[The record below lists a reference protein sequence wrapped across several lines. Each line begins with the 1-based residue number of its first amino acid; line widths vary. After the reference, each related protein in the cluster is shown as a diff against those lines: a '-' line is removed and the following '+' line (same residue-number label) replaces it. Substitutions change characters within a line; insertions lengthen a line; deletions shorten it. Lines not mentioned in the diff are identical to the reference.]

1 MPAPLKEHPSMLSF
15 LPHALRGAL
24 ATLLLILNT
33 LICFSVLFP
42 ISMIKLLPVPRLQV
56 ICTRA
61 IIRIAEFWIS
71 CNSGW
76 MSLTGKTE
84 WDVKGVA
91 QLDYDGWYLVTSNH
105 QSWVDILVLQH
116 NLNRQM
122 PMLKFFLKQELI
134 WVPIIGICW
143 WALDFPFMKRY
154 SKAYL
159 ARHPEKA
166 GQDVAATRRA
176 CEKFKTTPVAIFNFL
191 EGTRLTPAKHAEQ
204 NSPYQHLL
212 RPKSGGIAFVLD
224 AMGSQL
230 RSLVDITLHYP
241 DGNPS
246 FWDLLSGRVR
256 KVVMRCELKPIP
268 VEFLG
273 RDYQNDSAFR
283 EDFQAWV
290 NTLWEAKDKQLDQ
303 LHREYPPGA

>member
-1 MPAPLKEHPSMLSF
+1 MLSF
-15 LPHALRGAL
+15 LPHAVRGAL

-42 ISMIKLLPVPRLQV
+42 ISMVKLLPMPRLQV
-56 ICTRA
+56 HCTRA
-61 IIRIAEFWIS
+61 IIRIAEFWMS

-76 MSLTGKTE
+76 MQLSGNTK

-134 WVPIIGICW
+134 WVPVIGICW

-283 EDFQAWV
+283 EAFQAWV
-290 NTLWEAKDKQLDQ
+290 NELWAEKDKQLEQ
-303 LHREYPPGA
+303 LHQEYPPNR

>member
-1 MPAPLKEHPSMLSF
+1 MLSF
-15 LPHALRGAL
+15 LPHAVRGAL

-33 LICFSVLFP
+33 LVCFSVLFP
-42 ISMIKLLPVPRLQV
+42 IAMVKLLPIPALQAL
-56 ICTRA
+56 CTRA
-61 IIRIAEFWIS
+61 LIRIAEFWIL

-76 MSLTGKTE
+76 MRLSGNTQ
-84 WDVKGVA
+84 WDLRGVS

-134 WVPIIGICW
+134 WVPVIGICW

-154 SKAYL
+154 TKAYL

-166 GQDVAATRRA
+166 GQDVATTRRA
-176 CEKFKTTPVAIFNFL
+176 CQKFKTTPVAIFNFL
-191 EGTRLTPAKHAEQ
+191 EGTRLTPAKHTEQ
-204 NSPYQHLL
+204 NSPYRHLL

-230 RSLVDITLHYP
+230 RSLVDITIHYP
-241 DGNPS
+241 DGSPS
-246 FWDLLSGRVR
+246 FWDLLSGRLS
-256 KVVMRCELKPIP
+256 KVVMRCDLKPIP

-283 EDFQAWV
+283 EAFQAWV
-290 NTLWEAKDKQLDQ
+290 NELWAEKDKQLEQ
-303 LHREYPPGA
+303 LHKEYPPSQ

>member
-1 MPAPLKEHPSMLSF
+1 MLSF
-15 LPHALRGAL
+15 LPHAVRGAL

-42 ISMIKLLPVPRLQV
+42 IAMIKLLPIPALQAL
-56 ICTRA
+56 CTRA
-61 IIRIAEFWIS
+61 LIRIAELWML

-76 MSLTGKTE
+76 MRLSGNTE
-84 WDVKGVA
+84 WDVQGLS

-134 WVPIIGICW
+134 WVPVIGICW

-159 ARHPEKA
+159 ARHPEKV
-166 GQDVAATRRA
+166 GEDVATTRRA
-176 CEKFKTTPVAIFNFL
+176 CQKFKTTPVAVFNFL

-204 NSPYQHLL
+204 NSPYRHLL

-230 RSLVDITLHYP
+230 GSLVDITIHYP

-246 FWDLLSGRVR
+246 FWDLLSGRIR

-283 EDFQAWV
+283 EAFQAWV
-290 NTLWEAKDKQLDQ
+290 NELWAEKDQKLEELYSQ
-303 LHREYPPGA
+303 YPQQKKAQP